1 MISFGW
7 DWRVTR
13 TTRMTKDRTMAKPLP
28 VWATLLLLAALA
40 FANGARAA
48 APAQYEYD
56 PAGRRTAL
64 KLPIFI

>member
-1 MISFGW
+1 
-7 DWRVTR
+7 
-13 TTRMTKDRTMAKPLP
+13 MAKPLP

-40 FANGARAA
+40 FANGALAA

-56 PAGRRTAL
+56 PVGRRTAL